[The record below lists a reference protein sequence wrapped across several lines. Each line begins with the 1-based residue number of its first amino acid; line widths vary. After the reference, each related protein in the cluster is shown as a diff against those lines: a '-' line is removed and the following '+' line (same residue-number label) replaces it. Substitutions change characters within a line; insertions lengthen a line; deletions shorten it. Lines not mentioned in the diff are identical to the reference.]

1 MRFAKRLA
9 ASCLAA
15 VLFASCLFAVFG
27 VSGALAAQGDTP
39 GDLMR
44 FFQSQESSAASATID
59 FQIVGGFA
67 EIQTG
72 SPDSSGRYY
81 LASNFIS
88 RVTANIFRMDLT
100 FSKKLE
106 QDIISFEPAYVFTE
120 KRSYF
125 FWYENGDKIVFRVGG
140 GKTVIPIAR
149 KEIMRVQ
156 IKSLETYTID
166 REKLFKDLQFGDAS
180 TMVFLQIKFI

>member
-1 MRFAKRLA
+1 MSFAKRLA
-9 ASCLAA
+9 AACLAA
-15 VLFASCLFAVFG
+15 VLFTAFASFAQ
-27 VSGALAAQGDTP
+27 AAQGDTP

-44 FFQSQESSAASATID
+44 FFQSQESNAASASID

-72 SPDSSGRYY
+72 SPDSSGRYF

-125 FWYENGDKIVFRVGG
+125 FWYDNGDKIVFRAGG
-140 GKTVIPIAR
+140 AKAVIPIAR

-156 IKSLETYTID
+156 IKSLETYTIE
-166 REKLFKDLQFGDAS
+166 REKLFKDVQFGDGS